1 MACNAVLNI
10 GMFFKWVCS
19 KVIVIDE
26 IKYWEDEAAEI
37 LCQMEQYLPP
47 SIFDIKFLPQEI
59 CLCSPVPPRWMYFVE
74 RYMVE
79 LKGVGVPTCMS

>member
-47 SIFDIKFLPQEI
+47 S
-59 CLCSPVPPRWMYFVE
+59 SPVPPRWMYFVE